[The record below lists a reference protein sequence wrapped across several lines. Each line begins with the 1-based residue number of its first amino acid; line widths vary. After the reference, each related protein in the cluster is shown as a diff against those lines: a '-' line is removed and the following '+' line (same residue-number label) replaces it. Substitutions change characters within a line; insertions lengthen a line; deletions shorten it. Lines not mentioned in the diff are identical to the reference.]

1 MFFVVFLH
9 HMKDDAKKPDLVVF
23 NEETQKYDAALKPYG
38 TSASSPVIKPT
49 NTATWTADG
58 VRRVNKILKGKF
70 DEVKKE
76 YELLMEKFQY
86 NDMLYNAKFGFEPII
101 GETYYLYL
109 NKKEEL
115 FLSIIEPNQWNLEH
129 KGSFRLNSDKMWE
142 KVENTI
148 TEQD

>member
-1 MFFVVFLH
+1 MNNE
-9 HMKDDAKKPDLVVF
+9 AKKPDLVVF

-70 DEVKKE
+70 EEVRKE
-76 YELLMEKFQY
+76 YESLMEKFTY
-86 NDMLYNAKFGFEPII
+86 NDMIYNAKFGFEPII
-101 GETYYLYL
+101 GEKYHLYK

-115 FLSIIEPNQWNLEH
+115 FLSIISPEEWNLEYL
-129 KGSFRLNSDKMWE
+129 GTFRLNSDKMWE
-142 KVENTI
+142 KIDANSIEK
-148 TEQD
+148 